1 MCLHFDFSKRLKS
14 LQQHR
19 LSLLSDKMDD
29 ERMEMKER
37 LEETE
42 SRAVE
47 RENNLKHQVRKCSW
61 LVSYFA
67 TYYKIRE
74 IE

>member
-1 MCLHFDFSKRLKS
+1 MCIHVRFSKRLKS

-37 LEETE
+37 LMETE

-47 RENNLKHQVRKCSW
+47 RENNLKHQVRK
-61 LVSYFA
+61 
-67 TYYKIRE
+67 
-74 IE
+74 

>member
-1 MCLHFDFSKRLKS
+1 MCIHVHFSKRLKS

-47 RENNLKHQVRKCSW
+47 RENNLKYQVRK
-61 LVSYFA
+61 
-67 TYYKIRE
+67 
-74 IE
+74 

>member
-1 MCLHFDFSKRLKS
+1 MCIHVHFSKRLKS

-19 LSLLSDKMDD
+19 LSLLSDQIDD

-37 LEETE
+37 LMETE

-47 RENNLKHQVRKCSW
+47 RENNLKHQVRK
-61 LVSYFA
+61 
-67 TYYKIRE
+67 
-74 IE
+74 